1 MRKMLI
7 NATEPEET
15 RIAITKDN
23 KLFDLDIENVDH
35 EQKKANIY
43 KAKISRIEP
52 SLNAIFVSYGEE
64 KNGFLPFKEVS
75 PEYFSRPH
83 DENDD
88 NPPMQELLKVGQ
100 EIIVQINKEERGTKG
115 AALTTFITLA
125 GCYLVLMPNNPQ
137 AGGISRRI
145 EGEERQ
151 KLKALMNALSIPE
164 EMGIIIRTAGVDR
177 TPEEIQWDLDV
188 LLKLWETIQTATSD
202 KPAPFLIHRESD
214 IMIRAIRDYLREDI
228 IEIII
233 DTKECYE
240 DVKRQLTLL
249 RPDFVERLVHFEGST
264 PLFSKMEIES
274 QIESAYQREVKLPSG
289 GSIVID
295 ATEALTAIDVNSAKA
310 TRRDN
315 IEETAFH
322 TNIEAAEEVARQMK
336 LRDIGGLII
345 IDFID
350 MSSSQN
356 QKKVEEILST
366 ILQHDR
372 AKIQM
377 TRISRFG
384 LVEIS
389 RQRMRPSLGESNTM
403 ACPRCEG
410 QGIIRST
417 PSLGLSIL
425 RLIEE
430 EALKDKT
437 NEVRVQLPVSV
448 ATFLLNEKRQSIN
461 ELEYKLQCKIV
472 LIPNSNLETP
482 HYNIQRI
489 YGEVYNASRPS
500 FDLIEQKNDQAEA
513 YTPKK
518 APAKQQ
524 AAVKSQVVAA
534 PQKNTGT
541 EGMFTKF
548 IKSIFSAEKDT
559 TKDKKPAQKTQQ
571 KQANT
576 NQRNDNRNDRNRNQ
590 NAQGQRNRN
599 DRNQNNRRDDNRGE
613 RKDSRDNRND
623 RNRNQ
628 NAQGQNQ
635 RNKGPQQRRN
645 QPNKQDNQG
654 KRSNI
659 HRSEE
664 VIDISAL
671 KEKSQAEAAAKAPK
685 PTPVAEVA
693 PVQTKPVIVNPQDK
707 ISPMVKDVLEKCQTL
722 ATDNAKQVETKVKS
736 TDAPKYI
743 KPVIVELSLDALKKE
758 QAEEV
763 AKKEAR
769 RLENEA
775 KRKAKREAE
784 KRAKLDA
791 EAATKA
797 AAAKEKSETPETAP
811 TLQHNAAA
819 NPEQQ
824 AYVSTEETAQQVET
838 IVIETA
844 ESIPTVEEATP
855 VFVVEENQTQEP
867 VTAEATQEGNA
878 EGDKPSNTKRTISP
892 FPRRPATPT
901 KFDEQSD

>member
-145 EGEERQ
+145 DGEERQ

-228 IEIII
+228 TEIII

-249 RPDFVERLVHFEGST
+249 RPDFVERLVHFDGSI

-295 ATEALTAIDVNSAKA
+295 ATEALTAVDVNSAKA

-315 IEETAFH
+315 IEETALH
-322 TNIEAAEEVARQMK
+322 TNLEAAEEVARQMK

-350 MSSSQN
+350 MSSNQN
-356 QKKVEEILST
+356 QKKVEETLST

-403 ACPRCEG
+403 ACPRCDG

-461 ELEYKLQCKIV
+461 ELEYKLKCKIV

-513 YTPKK
+513 YAPKK
-518 APAKQQ
+518 APARQQ

-548 IKSIFSAEKDT
+548 IKSIFSGEKNT
-559 TKDKKPAQKTQQ
+559 TENKKPAQKTQK

-576 NQRNDNRNDRNRNQ
+576 NQRKDNRNDRNRNQ
-590 NAQGQRNRN
+590 SAQGQINRN
-599 DRNQNNRRDDNRGE
+599 DRNQNNCRDDNRGE
-613 RKDSRDNRND
+613 RRDNRND

-628 NAQGQNQ
+628 SAQGQNQ

-645 QPNKQDNQG
+645 QPNKQGNQG
-654 KRSNI
+654 NRSNI

-671 KEKSQAEAAAKAPK
+671 KEKSQAEAVAKTPK
-685 PTPVAEVA
+685 SAPVAEIA
-693 PVQTKPVIVNPQDK
+693 PVQAKPVIVNPQDK
-707 ISPMVKDVLEKCQTL
+707 VSPMVKEVLEKCQTL
-722 ATDNAKQVETKVKS
+722 AKDNSRQVETKVKS
-736 TDAPKYI
+736 ADAPKYI

-758 QAEEV
+758 QAEEA

-775 KRKAKREAE
+775 KRKAKRAAE
-784 KRAKLDA
+784 KQAKIDA

-797 AAAKEKSETPETAP
+797 AAAEEKSETSETAP

-824 AYVSTEETAQQVET
+824 AYVASEAKTAQQIET
-838 IVIETA
+838 IVIEAA
-844 ESIPTVEEATP
+844 ESIPTVEETTP
-855 VFVVEENQTQEP
+855 VFVVEENQIQEP
-867 VTAEATQEGNA
+867 VTTEVAQGDEAESE
-878 EGDKPSNTKRTISP
+878 KPSNKKRTISS